1 MDTTIQKEKKSMN
14 NCKRIQYEGFF
25 LVITFLMFF
34 NDGTMNKNQFVPI
47 IIVKTLSGQVN

>member
-1 MDTTIQKEKKSMN
+1 MN

-25 LVITFLMFF
+25 YLLHFVFQKLYF

-47 IIVKTLSGQVN
+47 IIVKTLFRQVN

>member
-25 LVITFLMFF
+25 LFITFLMFF
-34 NDGTMNKNQFVPI
+34 KNCFSMIVP
-47 IIVKTLSGQVN
+47 